1 MTDLA
6 DTPDDDSDSLAEYTL
21 LRQEY
26 QTAVRDADAL
36 IVKLAVAGLTLSAA
50 ARSILTGVDWLLASA
65 VVLFAIGA
73 VSSLTSLRLAA
84 VALGAQV
91 GEVATGVDPGVAYIG
106 QKSKHRWV
114 RRLDWVAY
122 GTVTAGLL
130 AAMLFAAGASP
141 VSPA

>member
-1 MTDLA
+1 MVDSTDMPA
-6 DTPDDDSDSLAEYTL
+6 NDSEYGL

-50 ARSILTGVDWLLASA
+50 ARSILTGVDWLLATA
-65 VVLFAIGA
+65 VVLFAVGA

-91 GEVATGVDPGVAYIG
+91 GEIAAAVDPEAAYIG
-106 QKSKHRWV
+106 QRTKHRWA
-114 RRLDWVAY
+114 RILDWVAY

-130 AAMLFAAGASP
+130 AAMVFAVGASS
-141 VSPA
+141 VST